1 MRRLYIGA
9 ITLITIICVIVGTS
23 IHFGGFHFGNFT
35 FNIGSKWDEKWSEK
49 INKEMVKEENIPLDA
64 FDEIQVDVDVMGLTV
79 KPGTEYSFSYY
90 CTDNLIPQYEV
101 KDGILYIT
109 QSQKIKYG
117 TNNCDATLTLP
128 ADVLLEKVYITSDV
142 GGVDLDRLAITDLS
156 VYCDVGDVN
165 IDDTKMDYAKLEVS
179 VGDVNIKRSELGELD
194 VYSDVGDVDI
204 QSAKDISEYS
214 FDLTADIGDIDLDG
228 REYKD
233 ECYIRGNETLVK
245 VTSDIGDIE
254 ISW

>member
-1 MRRLYIGA
+1 MRRIYIGA

-23 IHFGGFHFGNFT
+23 RAFGGFHFGNFT
-35 FNIGSKWDEKWSEK
+35 INIGGEWNDKTS
-49 INKEMVKEENIPLDA
+49 KEMVREDNILLDD
-64 FDEIQVDVDVMGLTV
+64 FTEIQVDVDVMGLTI
-79 KPGTEYSFSYY
+79 KEGTDYSFSYY

-109 QSQKIKYG
+109 QSQKTKYG

-142 GGVDLDRLAITDLS
+142 GGVEMDGLAIKDLS
-156 VYCDVGDVN
+156 VYCDVGDIN
-165 IDDTKMDYAKLEVS
+165 IDDTKMGYAKLEVS
-179 VGDVNIKRSELGELD
+179 VGDLNIKRSEFEGLD

-204 QSAKDISEYS
+204 QAAVDISEYS
-214 FDLTADIGDIDLDG
+214 FDLTSDIGDIDLDG

-233 ECYIRGNETLVK
+233 ECYIRGNEKLVK